1 MKAMLLRVGIDTGT
15 DGALAPIFSDGSFEY
30 IPISE
35 GNKDSSEHRTY
46 QNTVGRSG
54 KPLSMYL
61 PERIKHFKMHF
72 DPEFDTFT
80 YGDPTP
86 KRGGRSK
93 IYYSLT
99 PDGLKALEKVNE
111 FNLSL
116 WKGMRE
122 LMKDSLI

>member
-1 MKAMLLRVGIDTGT
+1 MNILSRSDEILLLAILRLKDNAYGVTILREVAKRTGKNLKLGGLWVSL
-15 DGALAPIFSDGSFEY
+15 DI
-30 IPISE
+30 
-35 GNKDSSEHRTY
+35 
-46 QNTVGRSG
+46 
-54 KPLSMYL
+54 LSKRGL
-61 PERIKHFKMHF
+61 LKKQI
-72 DPEFDTFT
+72 
-80 YGDPTP
+80 GDPTP